1 MIASVHV
8 AEVGLRRARR
18 LFRENVDRRT
28 APGLRYGVV
37 TTTAAL
43 DGGVVPRPTLSRV
56 AFVGAWDDDDALDA
70 FLSEHA
76 LARELASGWHVR
88 LRAAHVFG
96 HWVDVPDAAAEASEP
111 LGDDEQAAA
120 LTIGHTR
127 LRRTL
132 PFMRAAAAAEAQA
145 VADASLIAG
154 IGLARPPRLV
164 GTFSLWRTLAAMR
177 GYARGDGDKRHRDAS
192 RAHAANSFHH
202 DAAFIRCRPYGAAG
216 VWNGIELR
224 DAVAQPAVVR

>member
-8 AEVGLRRARR
+8 AEVGPGKAGR
-18 LFRENVDRRT
+18 LFRENVDRR
-28 APGLRYGVV
+28 AVPGLRYGVV
-37 TTTAAL
+37 TTTARL
-43 DGGVVPRPTLSRV
+43 DGGVLPRPTLGRV
-56 AFVGAWDDDDALDA
+56 GLVGAWEDDEALDA
-70 FLSEHA
+70 FLAEHA
-76 LARELASGWHVR
+76 LARELADGWHVR
-88 LRAAHVFG
+88 LRPSHVFG

-177 GYARGDGDKRHRDAS
+177 GYARGDGDERHREAS

-202 DAAFIRCRPYGAAG
+202 DAAFIRCRPYAAAG
-216 VWNGIELR
+216 VWNGVELS
-224 DAVAQPAVVR
+224 DVVTQPAPVT